1 VDDDEEGKAMGLLR
15 KARGLLGVG
24 VTWGALWAV
33 IGAGVGA
40 IIGIVDP
47 SAWTFGNPIVEW
59 ALGIGAY
66 GLVSGVCFGGLLV
79 LGEGRKTLH
88 DLALG
93 RVAVWGVLGAAFVPP
108 LFGLLGT
115 FPAGTTLL
123 DVLGAVG
130 VTAFLGG
137 AFASSSVAIARRA
150 ALEAGDRP
158 EVLGA
163 GSFFDD

>member
-1 VDDDEEGKAMGLLR
+1 
-15 KARGLLGVG
+15 
-24 VTWGALWAV
+24 LWAV

-88 DLALG
+88 DLSLG
-93 RVAVWGVLGAAFVPP
+93 RVAMWGVLGAAFVPP
-108 LFGLLGT
+108 LFGFLGT

-158 EVLGA
+158 ELLG